1 MNEQTK
7 LIIPRNSALEGLRGV
22 FCIAVFNS
30 HIIPNFY
37 PEIMNSGTWKV
48 VMDTPL
54 YLFFSGGAGISFFA
68 LLIGMTFMG
77 NIQAESYFVMLKKCI
92 KRYFKFVIIIF
103 VCNNLYWIFSYFG
116 LLYCVHGTDYQDI
129 VYFPKMDI
137 VLPYWRV
144 FTDSFGRIFFKGTSS
159 FVAPFHTI
167 GDLYWGAWIVLVL
180 YSFLLKIKNILDH
193 KLFFVFGNITC
204 LVWSMLFFWL
214 GKNIFFECIIGL
226 WSMMFYEYFQ
236 NKQEINSSRK
246 RNSNSM
252 VIGISGLFII
262 QLSAIW
268 KNIELNN
275 IIDYTYLV
283 TFGLAPIMMLIKSD
297 RSSSFAQF
305 LSNKIFVFLG
315 YISFALY
322 GIHWIVIT
330 SIGTKIMMSLLK
342 RQKCLKASVYLVCLI
357 ISVIVSWG
365 ITTFDNHIQKKM
377 INPLFVKFYR

>member
-1 MNEQTK
+1 MEKLDLSSSENFEIVEYHLLFARDIFKCVSDDIRAMTLDLYKHIIICNKRLKIMNEQTK
-7 LIIPRNSALEGLRGV
+7 LINPRNSALEGLRGV

-48 VMDTPL
+48 VMNTPL

-77 NIQAESYFVMLKKCI
+77 NLQSESYFVMLKKCI
-92 KRYFKFVIIIF
+92 KRYFKFVIIIL
-103 VCNNLYWIFSYFG
+103 VCDNLYWIFSYFG
-116 LLYCVHGTDYQDI
+116 LLYCVPGTEYQDI
-129 VYFPKMDI
+129 VYFPKIDI

-144 FTDSFGRIFFKGTSS
+144 FTDSSGRIFFKGTSS

-167 GDLYWGAWIVLVL
+167 GDLYWGAWIVLAL

-246 RNSNSM
+246 RNSN
-252 VIGISGLFII
+252 
-262 QLSAIW
+262 IW
-268 KNIELNN
+268 SCSYNDAYK
-275 IIDYTYLV
+275 
-283 TFGLAPIMMLIKSD
+283 
-297 RSSSFAQF
+297 
-305 LSNKIFVFLG
+305 
-315 YISFALY
+315 
-322 GIHWIVIT
+322 
-330 SIGTKIMMSLLK
+330 K
-342 RQKCLKASVYLVCLI
+342 R
-357 ISVIVSWG
+357 
-365 ITTFDNHIQKKM
+365 
-377 INPLFVKFYR
+377 